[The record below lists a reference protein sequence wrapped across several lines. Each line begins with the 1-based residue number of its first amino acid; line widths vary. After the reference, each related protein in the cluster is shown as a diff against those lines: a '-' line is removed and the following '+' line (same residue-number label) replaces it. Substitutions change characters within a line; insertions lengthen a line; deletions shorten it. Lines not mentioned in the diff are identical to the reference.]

1 MKNRQLEANSYPR
14 RELIAK
20 AGDEVKLGSGYRLII
35 EHVSKGA
42 VTVRIQEPQDA
53 CPAEN
58 DAQTEQKY

>member
-20 AGDEVKLGSGYRLII
+20 AGDEVKLGSRYRLII

-42 VTVRIQEPQDA
+42 IQEPQDA
-53 CPAEN
+53 CPADN
-58 DAQTEQKY
+58 DAQREQKY